1 MNKNFSWITVLIISL
16 TSCLGALYLDRS
28 FFRNQEQPYQ
38 SVSERQIDV
47 LGKYFSDTI
56 PAFSANVN
64 FVTATQRVKSSVVYI
79 RSTYDKMPGS
89 MKKFHQNIPDLDDFF
104 SQPGPKNEASG
115 SGVILTDNGFIVTN
129 HHVIQDASTVEVILE
144 NKQSFKANVIGSDP
158 TTDLALLKIEAKGL
172 PFIKYGDSDLLQV
185 GEWVLAIG
193 NPFDLTSTVTAGI
206 ISGKGRSINILREK
220 TNLAIESFLQTDA
233 AVNPGNSGGA
243 LVNLKGELVGINT
256 AIASPTGSFSG
267 YSFAVPSDLVK
278 KVIDDLQKFGMVQ
291 RALLGVSI
299 LDIDSRLSIELGLKS
314 VEGVYV
320 RDVTEGSAADNAK
333 IKVGD
338 IILEINGR
346 KVNSVP
352 ELQEVVGRYRP
363 GEKVKL
369 KIQRGTAINEI
380 VVQLKNQNGDT
391 KVSRLGNTENTIS
404 KELEAELASVSSDTK
419 NEFGIK
425 NGVEIK
431 KLLGER
437 LEKVGITEG
446 FIILKMDKIPVSTP
460 AEVIALYKRANGGI
474 LLEGINPDGEKQYFA
489 LVK

>member
-1 MNKNFSWITVLIISL
+1 
-16 TSCLGALYLDRS
+16 
-28 FFRNQEQPYQ
+28 
-38 SVSERQIDV
+38 
-47 LGKYFSDTI
+47 
-56 PAFSANVN
+56 
-64 FVTATQRVKSSVVYI
+64 
-79 RSTYDKMPGS
+79 
-89 MKKFHQNIPDLDDFF
+89 
-104 SQPGPKNEASG
+104 
-115 SGVILTDNGFIVTN
+115 
-129 HHVIQDASTVEVILE
+129 
-144 NKQSFKANVIGSDP
+144 
-158 TTDLALLKIEAKGL
+158 
-172 PFIKYGDSDLLQV
+172 
-185 GEWVLAIG
+185 
-193 NPFDLTSTVTAGI
+193 
-206 ISGKGRSINILREK
+206 
-220 TNLAIESFLQTDA
+220 
-233 AVNPGNSGGA
+233 
-243 LVNLKGELVGINT
+243 
-256 AIASPTGSFSG
+256 
-267 YSFAVPSDLVK
+267 
-278 KVIDDLQKFGMVQ
+278 MVQ

-299 LDIDSRLSIELGLKS
+299 LDIDSKLSIELGLKS

-437 LEKVGITEG
+437 LEKVGIAEG